1 MKKYINS
8 WGIYEN
14 QHTSIDFPN
23 SIEDLKHSI
32 IKRNN
37 FLSYGMGR
45 SYGDVCLNRDG
56 RLISSENLSNIIDFN
71 ISDGLISCHAG
82 MTLKNLQ
89 EYVMKDGWML
99 PVVPGS
105 QFISI
110 GGAIANDVHGKNH
123 LTEGSFGNH
132 IEELTL
138 LKSDGNIVICSPH
151 TNKNLFI
158 ATIGGIGLTGIIL
171 TTKIKLKP
179 LKGKHIQVNY
189 KSFNHLENYNDLIET
204 YKDYEFFVCWVNCK
218 KEKKFNGSMQIGKF
232 CQNSSTQLPK
242 NPTVYKTMPRIKLIN
257 KSSKLFFNYLYA
269 KRQNFLNEKTIVDN
283 FQNFLH
289 PLDKIHNWNRLYGKK
304 GFFQFQC
311 QLLSEN
317 WVSVLKKIF
326 IVINQ
331 SSQIPFLPVIKS
343 FSKKSIGILSF
354 PRKGITFSVDFEN
367 NGLESIN
374 LIRSL
379 NDLTINEGGRI
390 YLAKDALMS
399 SKNFKDSYPLYEKFK
414 AYRDP
419 KISSNMSRRL
429 MGF

>member
-1 MKKYINS
+1 VKKYINS

-14 QHTSIDFPN
+14 QHSSINFPN
-23 SIEDLKHSI
+23 SLEDLKHSI
-32 IKRNN
+32 VKRNN

-45 SYGDVCLNRDG
+45 SYGDVCLNTDG
-56 RLISSENLSNIIDFN
+56 RLISSKNLSNVIDFN
-71 ISDGLISCHAG
+71 ILDGLISCYAG

-89 EYVMKDGWML
+89 EYAMKDGWML

-123 LTEGSFGNH
+123 LAEGSFGNH
-132 IEELTL
+132 IKEITL
-138 LKSDGNIVICSPH
+138 LKSDGNIAICSHH
-151 TNKNLFI
+151 TNKDLFI
-158 ATIGGIGLTGIIL
+158 ATIGGIGLTGVIL
-171 TTKIKLKP
+171 STKIQLKP
-179 LKGKHIQVNY
+179 LKGKHIQVKY
-189 KSFNHLENYNDLIET
+189 KSFNCLENYNDLIEK
-204 YKDYEFFVCWVNCK
+204 YKDYEFFVSWVNCK

-232 CQNSSTQLPK
+232 CQNPSTHVPK
-242 NPTVYKTMPRIKLIN
+242 NLTIYKTMPRLKLIN
-257 KSSKLFFNYLYA
+257 KRSKIFFNYLYS
-269 KRQNFLNEKTIVDN
+269 KRQNFLNEKTIVDY

-289 PLDKIHNWNRLYGKK
+289 PLDKIHSWNRLYGKK

-317 WVSVLKKIF
+317 WISVLKKIF

-331 SSQIPFLPVIKS
+331 SNQIPFLPVIKS

-354 PRKGITFSVDFEN
+354 PKEGITFSVDFEN

-399 SKNFKDSYPLYEKFK
+399 KKNFEDSYPLYEKFQ

-429 MGF
+429 MDF